1 MKTGVRALIRD
12 VEYYLPEGTLS
23 DAALKQMFPDWP
35 IEKMAAMT
43 GVENRHISGPDEF
56 ASDLAVKAAEK
67 LFANGRV
74 KPGDIDFVI
83 LCTMCP
89 DYQFPATAC
98 LVQKRLGIPTTC
110 GAFDFNMGCSGY
122 IYGLGLAK
130 ALIETGQAA
139 NVLFIA
145 SEVLTKILRKDDKS
159 VQTIFGDGAAA
170 TWIGATVA
178 DEDFI
183 GPFDYGTD
191 GSIETMGAL
200 AGGAR
205 GVAKWIGNQPWSPE
219 YAAYMNG
226 TKVFNFALG
235 AVPLTIRRAL
245 DKAGLDAND
254 IDLFVFHQA
263 NRFMMEHLRKRMNI
277 PAENFSVQMAFCGNT
292 VSPTIPIALT
302 EERKAGKLR
311 DGMRLLLCGF
321 GVGHSW
327 GSVVVKWSPS
337 LA

>member
-1 MKTGVRALIRD
+1 M
-12 VEYYLPEGTLS
+12 EYYLPEGVLS
-23 DAALKQMFPDWP
+23 DEGLKQMFPDWP
-35 IEKMAAMT
+35 IRKIAAMT
-43 GVENRHISGPDEF
+43 GVQNRHISGPDEF

-83 LCTMCP
+83 LCTMSP

-98 LVQKRLGIPTTC
+98 LVQKRLGIPTSC
-110 GAFDFNMGCSGY
+110 GAFDLNLGCSGY
-122 IYGLGLAK
+122 VYGIGLAK
-130 ALIETGQAA
+130 ALIESGQAT

-145 SEVLTKILRKDDKS
+145 SEVVSKILRKDDKS

-170 TWIGATVA
+170 TWIGAVAA

-191 GSIETMGAL
+191 GCTETLRAV

-205 GVAKWIGNQPWSPE
+205 GVAKWIAGTPWSDE
-219 YAAYMNG
+219 FAGYMNG
-226 TKVFNFALG
+226 IKVYNFAMDT
-235 AVPLTIRRAL
+235 VPVTIQRAL
-245 DKAGLDAND
+245 DKAGLKIAD

-263 NRFMMEHLRKRMNI
+263 NKYLLENLRQRLDI
-277 PAENFSVQMAFCGNT
+277 PKEKFSMQISFCGNT
-292 VSPTIPIALT
+292 ISPTIPIALV

-311 DGMRLLLCGF
+311 DGMRLLFCGF

-327 GSVVVKWSPS
+327 GTVVVKWAPAS
-337 LA
+337 LIS